1 MHLSIQIVNM
11 AKSKKAVRSNKKHA
25 AAKSRKK
32 QPTDVTLTGAVRA
45 MTAISE
51 IQHLSKKGLEFIGRE
66 EGCMLKPYLDSVGVP
81 TIGYGNAYYEN
92 GVRVKMS
99 DPPISK
105 DRALSL
111 FLNIL
116 GFYEKAVW
124 SNTRNDI
131 NQNQFDALV
140 SLTYNIGVNG
150 FKNSTVLKLVNKN
163 PSDPKITDAF
173 KMWKNAG
180 GKPILLKRRIREANL
195 YFS

>member
-1 MHLSIQIVNM
+1 M
-11 AKSKKAVRSNKKHA
+11 AKSKKPISGNKKQTT
-25 AAKSRKK
+25 AKKMKK
-32 QPTDVTLTGAVRA
+32 QQADVTLSGVRA
-45 MTAISE
+45 ITVTSE
-51 IQHLSKKGLEFIGRE
+51 IQHLSKSGLEFIGRE
-66 EGCMLKPYLDSVGVP
+66 EGCILKPYLDSVGIP
-81 TIGYGNAYYEN
+81 TIGYGNTYYEN

-131 NQNQFDALV
+131 NQNQFNALV
-140 SLTYNIGVNG
+140 SLTYNIGINA

-163 PSDPKITDAF
+163 PFDPKITDAF

-180 GKPILLKRRIREANL
+180 GRPILLKRRIREANL